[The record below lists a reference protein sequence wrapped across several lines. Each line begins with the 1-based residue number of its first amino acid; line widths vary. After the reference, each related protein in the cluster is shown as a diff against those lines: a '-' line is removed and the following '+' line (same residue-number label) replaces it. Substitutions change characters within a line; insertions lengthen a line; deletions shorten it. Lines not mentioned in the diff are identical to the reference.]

1 MILLVRPYFAALC
14 LWLAAWMSAT
24 PALAAR
30 VSCEDWNTEVFFQR
44 AGVADIS
51 RCLKVGAKVNAR
63 DEDGSTPLHIAVL
76 LRKTPAVV
84 AALLDAGAYPN
95 ARDEDGS
102 TPLHHAAAARW
113 SIQVPLSGPEAAPA
127 GCRVRLPLVKG
138 CVEQIEGE
146 NAMLY
151 SVDRSRI
158 VTYQLLRF
166 LIAQTDEL
174 LAVKNK
180 QR

>member
-84 AALLDAGAYPN
+84 AALLDVGAYPN

-102 TPLHHAAAARW
+102 TPLHHAAAHSKTPA
-113 SIQVPLSGPEAAPA
+113 VLSALLDAGAAPA
-127 GCRVRLPLVKG
+127 VKDKKGKTPWDHIGADSPLKGTDAYWRLNDG
-138 CVEQIEGE
+138 
-146 NAMLY
+146 
-151 SVDRSRI
+151 
-158 VTYQLLRF
+158 RF
-166 LIAQTDEL
+166 
-174 LAVKNK
+174 K
-180 QR
+180 

>member
-76 LRKTPAVV
+76 LSKTPAVLS
-84 AALLDAGAYPN
+84 ALLDAGA
-95 ARDEDGS
+95 
-102 TPLHHAAAARW
+102 
-113 SIQVPLSGPEAAPA
+113 APA
-127 GCRVRLPLVKG
+127 VKDKKGKTPWDHIGADSPLKGTDAYWRLNDG
-138 CVEQIEGE
+138 
-146 NAMLY
+146 
-151 SVDRSRI
+151 
-158 VTYQLLRF
+158 RF
-166 LIAQTDEL
+166 
-174 LAVKNK
+174 K
-180 QR
+180 